1 MVMVNQ
7 GENSKL
13 PGVREIAQRIA
24 VLLADISITWKPGP
38 APVWWKRTWKAIR
51 SAVRSD
57 RRRADRDVIEE
68 EQIDFMQRE
77 LVLPIGANRMPDE
90 YAFCADDPYWMARM
104 LQRSLVQQYGKLGS
118 KKVKIGRPETWLF
131 SMIEGLPP
139 RVMDAM
145 NRL

>member
-1 MVMVNQ
+1 MAIAQTARQKWNLADARQNGRLRPEQMADFLPRIEGQTTALVTALQDGSMVMVNQ

-13 PGVREIAQRIA
+13 PGVREIAQRVA
-24 VLLADISITWKPGP
+24 VLLADKGVTWESGP

-90 YAFCADDPYWMARM
+90 YAFRADDP
-104 LQRSLVQQYGKLGS
+104 
-118 KKVKIGRPETWLF
+118 
-131 SMIEGLPP
+131 
-139 RVMDAM
+139 
-145 NRL
+145 